1 MDNKYKRM
9 PFFHGR
15 IEVNLDIE
23 LMALTGIDEIVYLL
37 NFDMEVQRK
46 IICSELR
53 GHPKRAK
60 FSHDGRFLLIG
71 SINAVAIYD
80 LYDNSGRIA
89 FVDFNKKDGAIVDF
103 RLVHNVLYIVY
114 PEKMVEY
121 RILSYYEFRKELLTE
136 TKKKIYWCADDVQYI
151 LYNDSELSIVN
162 SITRDVKIITFTFPI
177 MMNTIVCYGHTLAY
191 FMNKETL
198 FVADFDN
205 GIIQMFNEHVSSE
218 HGVNERIFNV
228 NFTKT
233 GNLVLNCSESI
244 NIFYPADKG
253 MKKISNIGPTL
264 ANIEEVGN
272 NVISLCYGDLF
283 VYS

>member
-1 MDNKYKRM
+1 M

-151 LYNDSELSIVN
+151 FYNDSELSIVN

>member
-1 MDNKYKRM
+1 M

-53 GHPKRAK
+53 GNPKRVR

-80 LYDNSGRIA
+80 LYDISGRIA

-103 RLVHNVLYIVY
+103 RLVHNVLYIIY

-151 LYNDSELSIVN
+151 FYNDSELSIVN

-205 GIIQMFNEHVSSE
+205 GIIQMFNEHVANE
-218 HGVNERIFNV
+218 HVANEHVFNV

-233 GNLVLNCSESI
+233 GNLVLNCSDSI
-244 NIFYPADKG
+244 NIFSPANRG
-253 MKKISNIGPTL
+253 MKKISNVGPTL
-264 ANIEEVGN
+264 ANIEEIGDN
-272 NVISLCYGDLF
+272 FISLCYGDLF